1 MADAEMQKAL
11 DNAFVNGKPFYVII
25 PDDGA
30 YIFDGKQT
38 TKVATPAVVTPPD
51 PTTPTTPTGKIYNVG
66 NYSTVKQAL
75 DAAAV
80 TGGTVVFP
88 ANGQYTIATGAPLA
102 IAANVSVQGNGSTI
116 KMTGNGHAA
125 EVIGIKGSNVA
136 IDKLIVDGNNLSKT
150 GITLYENISNIKITN
165 STIKNIT
172 QGGNYSTDLVAG
184 VMIKTGIVGVLLDA
198 NTITS
203 VRAKNAPAVSRG
215 VMVSSY
221 NGTIA
226 KNVTISNNSIS
237 GIYPKDDADGIYFDS
252 STTLSNSVISGNTF
266 ERVAKR
272 GIKISTPG
280 ITVSNN
286 HIINS
291 FLNNNQYVASNP
303 VPGIDMYAG
312 ISVYANDVVVSGN
325 NIDGVGSFYGGIEV
339 SAETMV
345 DRIKITNNT
354 VAMGAG
360 SNQSGTSGMRI
371 GDIANFEISNN
382 KIVRGSNGIWTWQ
395 GVQNGTITG
404 NDISE
409 VDYGIQ
415 FSTYVT
421 GKPFSNVKESNNKI
435 QARKAAIVY
444 R

>member
-1 MADAEMQKAL
+1 MVDAEMQKAL
-11 DNAFVNGKPFYVII
+11 DTAFANGKPCYVVI

-30 YIFDGKQT
+30 YIFDGKKT
-38 TKVATPAVVTPPD
+38 TKVATPAIVTPTP
-51 PTTPTTPTGKIYNVG
+51 PTPPTTPTGKVFNVAD
-66 NYSTVKQAL
+66 YSTIKQAL

-80 TGGTVVFP
+80 AGGTVVFP
-88 ANGQYTIATGAPLA
+88 SNGQFTIAVGAPLA
-102 IAANVSVQGNGSTI
+102 VAANVKLQGNGSTI
-116 KMTGNGHAA
+116 KMTGTGHAA
-125 EVIGIKGSNVA
+125 EVIGIRGSNVE
-136 IDKLIVDGNNLSKT
+136 IDKLIFDGNNLSKV
-150 GITLYENISNIKITN
+150 GVSLYENISNIKVTN

-172 QGGNYSTDLVAG
+172 QGGSYSTDLVAG
-184 VMIKTGIVGVLLDA
+184 VMIKTGIVGVLLD
-198 NTITS
+198 NNVING

-226 KNVTISNNSIS
+226 KNITISNNTIS
-237 GIYPKDDADGIYFDS
+237 DISPKDDGDGIYFDS
-252 STTLSNSVISGNTF
+252 STVLSNSVISGNTF
-266 ERVAKR
+266 ERVGKR
-272 GIKISTPG
+272 GIKIATPG

-286 HIINS
+286 HVINS

-303 VPGIDMYAG
+303 VPGMDMYAG
-312 ISVYANDVVVSGN
+312 ISIYANDVIVSGN

-339 SAETMV
+339 SAELLV
-345 DRIKITNNT
+345 DRIKILNNT
-354 VAMGAG
+354 ITMGAS

-371 GDIANFEISNN
+371 GDVANFEISGN
-382 KIVRGSNGIWTWQ
+382 KIIRGSNGIWTWQ
-395 GVQNGTITG
+395 GAVNGTITG

-415 FSTYVT
+415 FGTYVT

-435 QARKAAIVY
+435 QARKAAIIN